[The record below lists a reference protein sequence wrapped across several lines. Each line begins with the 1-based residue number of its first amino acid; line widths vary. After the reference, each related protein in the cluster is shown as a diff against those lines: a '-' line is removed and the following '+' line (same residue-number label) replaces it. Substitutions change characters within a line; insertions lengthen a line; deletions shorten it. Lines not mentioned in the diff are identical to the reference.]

1 MLQIITPFFFN
12 ISFKLLKNFINTPA
26 MILFIPLLNAPLIK
40 ALLHFR
46 IPPLPFFIDDSGA
59 EFHAD

>member
-1 MLQIITPFFFN
+1 MHIVQSLLSKTMVFKGFSKVPHKML
-12 ISFKLLKNFINTPA
+12 S
-26 MILFIPLLNAPLIK
+26 PLYKAVSP

-46 IPPLPFFIDDSGA
+46 TPLPFFIDDSGA